1 MPFIEDEIFNQEEEG
16 APEDW
21 LAQVFEVERSAPRPF
36 KDFGEDER
44 LPFLVRRSHVVSG

>member
-21 LAQVFEVERSAPRPF
+21 LSQVFEVERSAPRPV
-36 KDFGEDER
+36 KSLGEQEA
-44 LPFLVRRSHVVSG
+44 LPFLVMHSHVVSG